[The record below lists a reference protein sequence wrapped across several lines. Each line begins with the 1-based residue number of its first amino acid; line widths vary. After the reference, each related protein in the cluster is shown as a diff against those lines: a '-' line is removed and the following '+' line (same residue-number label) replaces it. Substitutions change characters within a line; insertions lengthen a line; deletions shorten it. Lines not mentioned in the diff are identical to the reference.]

1 VYLQE
6 DKSKMKKFSVALLAL
21 ATAIAISPA
30 AKADTYDFTMVTVT
44 GNVTA
49 DFSISADLS
58 GGVYT
63 ASGGTV
69 DLTGAPAS
77 GVFNLTLGSGGS
89 PSGLFNYDNWFD
101 PTTTYFDTTGPLF
114 TDAAGDE
121 FNVWSNGDGSWSLDE
136 EVGNNYVMEDI
147 ATPEPS
153 SLLFLGTGLLVL
165 AFILFRKHKP
175 FGMNLN
181 S

>member
-1 VYLQE
+1 VCLQE

-49 DFSISADLS
+49 DFSIDATLS

-63 ASGGTV
+63 VSGGTV
-69 DLTGAPAS
+69 DLTGAPES
-77 GVFNLTLGSGGS
+77 GVFNLTLGSGIS
-89 PSGLFNYDNWFD
+89 PSGLFAHDSWFD
-101 PTTTYFDTTGPLF
+101 PTTTLF
-114 TDAAGDE
+114 TDVAGDE
-121 FNVWSNGDGSWSLDE
+121 FNVWSNGDGSWSLWE
-136 EVGNNYVMEDI
+136 EAGGSYVMEDL

-153 SLLFLGTGLLVL
+153 SLLLLGTGLLGL
-165 AFILFRKHKP
+165 AGMLRRKLHA
-175 FGMNLN
+175 
-181 S
+181 